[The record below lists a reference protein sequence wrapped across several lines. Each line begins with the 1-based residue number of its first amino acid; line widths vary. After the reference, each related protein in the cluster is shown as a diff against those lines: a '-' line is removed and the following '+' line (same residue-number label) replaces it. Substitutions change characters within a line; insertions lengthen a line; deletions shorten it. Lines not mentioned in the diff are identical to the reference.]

1 MDDYIGILIAGFV
14 SVFVLAICLMCGIFC
29 IAFWRKR
36 NNNALYSSPVV
47 ITGQAHQPPG
57 QPIYPVS
64 VQSTQNL
71 ESQTMTH
78 PPNPQMPQPSS
89 LYPPQNTQMPLPYPT
104 ASQPQFPL
112 PNQLPYPP
120 QDSTNFP
127 QPSSSSND
135 LRDSNNERID
145 DLPPSYHKIDKL

>member
-1 MDDYIGILIAGFV
+1 MEEFIGILIAGFV

-36 NNNALYSSPVV
+36 NNAIYSSPVV
-47 ITGQAHQPPG
+47 VTGQSHQPLG
-57 QPIYPVS
+57 QPAYPVS
-64 VQSTQNL
+64 VQTTQNI
-71 ESQTMTH
+71 ESQSMTH

-104 ASQPQFPL
+104 TNQPQFPQ

-120 QDSTNFP
+120 QDNNNFP
-127 QPSSSSND
+127 QPSSSFSND
-135 LRDSNNERID
+135 LQNSNNERND